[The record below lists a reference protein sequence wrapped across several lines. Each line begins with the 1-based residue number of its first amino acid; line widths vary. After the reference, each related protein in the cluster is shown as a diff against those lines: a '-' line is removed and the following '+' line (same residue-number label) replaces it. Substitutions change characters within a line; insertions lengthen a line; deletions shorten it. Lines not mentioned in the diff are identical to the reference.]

1 MRRLTTLLLLAAIVF
16 SLAAAAPVY
25 CQAPQAVEMK
35 ALISGDM
42 FPLTVQLK
50 DLTAEWRRVAIG
62 AQAEAS
68 NPLAIYAAMFSP
80 GGGAYYTKGQ
90 TVSVMSETFVVT
102 YRVQSKVNLQAMMQ
116 RPTPPAPA
124 KLTPETT
131 LGLSLLN
138 LRTVSSIDD
147 IRPFDLKQEI
157 AESEKAATEAE
168 EAGAEV
174 ESGAGGEAGSL
185 SNLKQM
191 ALAVVMYAQ
200 DSDEVLPPLKTIDA
214 AKEALSPYVR
224 DESIFTQ
231 PDTDQPYKTNPVLSG
246 KKLAHITDRAD
257 MILFYEAKPAE
268 DGTRGAS
275 FLDGHAK
282 RLSADEWERYKKI
295 SKIP

>member
-1 MRRLTTLLLLAAIVF
+1 MRRLTTLLLLAALVS
-16 SLAAAAPVY
+16 SLAAAAPAY

-42 FPLTVQLK
+42 FPLTMQLK
-50 DLTAEWRRVAIG
+50 DLTNEWLHVAIG
-62 AQAEAS
+62 AQAESS
-68 NPLAIYAAMFSP
+68 NPLAIYATMFSP

-90 TVSVMSETFVVT
+90 MVTVAGEMFLVA
-102 YRVQSKVNLQAMMQ
+102 YRVQSKVNLQALM
-116 RPTPPAPA
+116 RSSGPPAPA

-131 LGLSLLN
+131 LGISLLN
-138 LRTVSSIDD
+138 LRAVTSIDD

-157 AESEKAATEAE
+157 AESDKLATEAA
-168 EAGAEV
+168 EAGAGV
-174 ESGAGGEAGSL
+174 ESEASGEAGSL

-191 ALAVVMYAQ
+191 ALAVLMYAQ
-200 DSDEVLPPLKTIDA
+200 DYDEALPPLKTIQA
-214 AKEALSPYVR
+214 AQEALSPYVR

-231 PDTDQPYKTNPVLSG
+231 PDTDVPYKTNPVLSG
-246 KKLAHITDRAD
+246 KKMAHITNAAD
-257 MILFYEAKPAE
+257 MILFYEAKPAD
-268 DGTRGAS
+268 DGTRGAA